1 MSRIRRK
8 VSVLGL
14 ALATTAGLALAAPTA
29 SAEPAAQ
36 QGSNW
41 FGTVGDFDWP
51 IPGALFLNQ
60 TRDTYCTSDMVAW
73 EQSFAAWLQDPNPT
87 RSPVTPRS
95 WTASNGRRE
104 RRSHPSTAC

>member
-36 QGSNW
+36 QGSNR
-41 FGTVGDFDWP
+41 FGIVGDVEWP
-51 IPGALFLNQ
+51 VPGALFLNQ
-60 TRDTYCTSDMVAW
+60 TRDTDCTSDMVAW
-73 EQSFAAWLQDPNPT
+73 EESLAAWLQDPDTNPEPGDPPFVDGLE
-87 RSPVTPRS
+87 RAP
-95 WTASNGRRE
+95 RRE
-104 RRSHPSTAC
+104 ASSSTGW